1 MDYSWNTGYLGNSRV
16 VLNHYDVSTQADIQ
30 HVALSYE
37 SEDEIMGRL
46 HSKERRGT
54 AHYSK
59 QDIREQYC
67 ISDRGLGALENN
79 KQSLFG
85 CLSSHHGSPCSARSS
100 LLTACVRQKVPS
112 DENLYDLYKKHPSEY
127 APYPRRNR
135 NPWGPVTTE
144 MHCYDEDLTSSYFRR
159 KQPTDPSRY
168 TWMPSD
174 DESIRMEKPR
184 SIIENSYHPPYPLK
198 ASLATQQNNS
208 GQSGTLTKKHVS
220 FARSHTMASFDDAM
234 SSLSSSTGQLNRI
247 TRSQERLLDVRKTE
261 IQPITKQPEPEN
273 FLDKVKRAA
282 PMKTQATQT
291 EIGLGRKPLPYSH
304 INLSPKTAQ
313 RVKMVSQGA
322 QTNGYIGFNGGR
334 KLVKSFSE
342 VGDKFGAQMT
352 REGEFQEF
360 DSIPDHEPLQRTQS
374 DEPPRSPFIVD
385 VPSNFVLPPEPP
397 APIVPPFN
405 PLQSDTSSLSNQS
418 EDSESK
424 REIFIDFKPQLPAAK
439 ASKKALIKTMSD
451 GEILLEQRKSQKV
464 NDNDCVVPEKPT
476 SVSHENIT
484 AEDEP
489 INFRPYFQKAPIRN
503 EGICRP
509 LEENIYSSLD
519 AGIQGQD
526 SIDEEFHENI
536 IYNRIFLNRQD
547 SNAVKETRQGE
558 SVVPSVRFMPDS
570 KLSPFTSNDSLNN
583 DARDQ
588 SDGIWNE
595 SQATV
600 LQVDSGTEN
609 GTALSSSE
617 MTSATSPGSTT
628 LLLTPSS
635 RRRHLLMMQ
644 HQQRSSMDTE
654 NLDEEVVDNVDTSP
668 GTGFPR
674 IVVDRTTSNELSSA
688 PRRFLTVSPSPVPS
702 VPQWRPPAVPPAES
716 PQPAAVVPDLLLART
731 DSCKTNTDVS
741 ESTTTDD
748 YMTANSGTDSSRRS
762 GSIKSAAD
770 LLHHMH
776 YQHRQ
781 QHNSSSLAIGETGS
795 SFDSLKG
802 SDDMAVVPSAP
813 FTPPSPSLQGSPTPP
828 AIGRAEI
835 GNGGKDRPGTP
846 SDDES
851 SSSCGSY
858 SVDGAS
864 TPDLLDRSSSKPH
877 SAAGSPT
884 KKSRAPSEDERSVH
898 YSSSGYY
905 ESPIDD
911 DLTWKSIK
919 YENHRQPAS
928 TTVTT
933 THNKKDF
940 TLDLPNNPK
949 PYLETYNFPAN
960 PTSKHTKTNK
970 RESRLSPSTEAKTT
984 VTTSGEAKPKRVKA
998 RMRSPMQNHKK
1009 APHNK
1014 KSFYGSAALLD
1025 EKENKA
1031 TSDESSCDAKR
1042 IGQQNSPRKA
1052 KKNKENSRRKSLPR
1066 SPVNQRSSSKHND
1079 DDKPSSLPGSLS
1091 RRSKSNKHYNAG
1103 LTNESEHNNKRYSPS
1118 GSPSSEACLLGN
1130 SIAKKTHNHADT
1142 KLKALSAESLR
1153 SVSPGSD
1160 SVFYSDPSSHA
1171 AMDQQVHC
1179 LHCGKEV
1186 DIVNTDEADKSIGS
1200 SSTETQQ
1207 QDIVQPPAGFEDS
1220 PRMKTQGRL
1229 FKKLDRRIRSE
1240 ERTLIENRKHR
1251 YKSDVRAK
1259 SEERASRRSHSPNST
1274 GVQPQRPKSTPQL
1287 RSGASSGSSPSL
1299 LPAAP
1304 EDEDDPS
1311 QAVYDAPYLDGLWVY
1326 VDERDEVAAGGHL
1339 SPNEFDRSKRKGSV
1353 SSTESE
1359 QEFKRRYQANTHR
1372 MVHRKS
1378 CLEMYKRQDSKS
1390 FENGSI
1396 ATGESHHNHLKNGYL
1411 KSNGC
1416 LTQNGKTISDEHDY
1430 EEENMELREKLEEIV
1445 KLMLVIWCQ
1454 QNKALYL
1461 VSNKRSECDK
1471 TVIVHRECSGEFGFR
1486 IHGSKP
1492 VVVSAIEPGTPA
1504 EASGLEVGDI
1514 VIAVN
1519 GVSVLDRGHSEV
1531 VKIAHAGT
1539 DTLKLEVAR
1548 TCYAI
1553 STSKEELHSSNNTLY
1568 NGYLWK
1574 LSGYASGTTTNKWI
1588 RRWFCLKQ
1596 NNCLYYYKTD
1606 SDKQPVGVVMLFDQ
1620 EVRKVDDDEGGL
1632 SKPYRFIIRRPDA
1645 VPLQLAADTSNA
1657 QERWID
1663 VICKAVNESQIVDDF
1678 LEQTKRNLLLP
1689 PNAIHQSDCFGYLV
1703 KLGNQWKSASR
1714 RYCVLKDAC
1723 LYFYHDA
1730 NAKSAFGVAYL
1741 HGYRVQQSLSGTK
1754 KHAFEIIP
1762 PDPSKKHYYFQT
1774 ETDADRKRWIAA
1786 LEYSIDRWLK
1796 VT

>member
-1 MDYSWNTGYLGNSRV
+1 MCFLFRFPGYLGNSRV

-46 HSKERRGT
+46 HNKERRGT

-112 DENLYDLYKKHPSEY
+112 DENLYDLYKRHPSEY

-135 NPWGPVTTE
+135 NPWGPVTAE
-144 MHCYDEDLTSSYFRR
+144 MHCYDEDLKSSYFRR

-174 DESIRMEKPR
+174 DESVRMEKPR
-184 SIIENSYHPPYPLK
+184 SIMENNYHPPYPLK
-198 ASLATQQNNS
+198 TSLTNQ
-208 GQSGTLTKKHVS
+208 QSGTGQPATLAAKKHVS
-220 FARSHTMASFDDAM
+220 FARSHTMASFDDAI

-273 FLDKVKRAA
+273 FLDKIKRAA

-291 EIGLGRKPLPYSH
+291 EIGLGRKPLPSNH

-342 VGDKFGAQMT
+342 VGDKFGVQMG
-352 REGEFQEF
+352 RNGEYQEF
-360 DSIPDHEPLQRTQS
+360 DSVADHEPLQRTQS

-385 VPSNFVLPPEPP
+385 APSSFIVAPEPL
-397 APIVPPFN
+397 APVVPPFN

-418 EDSESK
+418 EDSVEAK

-464 NDNDCVVPEKPT
+464 NDGDCVVPEKPT

-489 INFRPYFQKAPIRN
+489 INFTPYFQKAPIRN

-519 AGIQGQD
+519 VGIYGQE

-536 IYNRIFLNRQD
+536 IYNRIFLNRPD
-547 SNAVKETRQGE
+547 GEPVKETKQGE
-558 SVVPSVRFMPDS
+558 SVVPSVRLMPDS

-654 NLDEEVVDNVDTSP
+654 NLDEEVADNLDTSSSIA
-668 GTGFPR
+668 FPR
-674 IVVDRTTSNELSSA
+674 IVVDRTSSSEMSSA
-688 PRRFLTVSPSPVPS
+688 PRRFLTVSPSPTPS
-702 VPQWRPPAVPPAES
+702 VPQWRPPAVPTAES

-731 DSCKTNTDVS
+731 DSCKTNTDIS

-748 YMTANSGTDSSRRS
+748 YMTANSGTDSSRKS
-762 GSIKSAAD
+762 GSIKSTAD
-770 LLHHMH
+770 LLHHIQ
-776 YQHRQ
+776 YPQHQ
-781 QHNSSSLAIGETGS
+781 HHNSSSLAIGETGS

-802 SDDMAVVPSAP
+802 SDDMAVVPSAL
-813 FTPPSPSLQGSPTPP
+813 FTPPSPSLRRSPTPSSLCRPP
-828 AIGRAEI
+828 ADGAAAA
-835 GNGGKDRPGTP
+835 NNQRPGTP
-846 SDDES
+846 PSDDDS

-858 SVDGAS
+858 RPNDMFQPQNMNTWDDVINHTFHSVDGAS
-864 TPDLLDRSSSKPH
+864 TPDLLDRSSSKTN
-877 SAAGSPT
+877 SAAGSPN

-919 YENHRQPAS
+919 YENHRQPVAALA
-928 TTVTT
+928 
-933 THNKKDF
+933 HNKKDF
-940 TLDLPNNPK
+940 TLELPNNTK
-949 PYLETYNFPAN
+949 PYLETYNLPGN
-960 PTSKHTKTNK
+960 PTKHHAKTNK
-970 RESRLSPSTEAKTT
+970 RESRSSPSNEAKTAV
-984 VTTSGEAKPKRVKA
+984 VTSVEAKPKRVKA

-1009 APHNK
+1009 APHTK
-1014 KSFYGSAALLD
+1014 KAFYGSSAFLD

-1052 KKNKENSRRKSLPR
+1052 KKSKENSRRKSLPR
-1066 SPVNQRSSSKHND
+1066 SPVNQRSSGKHND

-1091 RRSKSNKHYNAG
+1091 RRSKSNKHYNTG
-1103 LTNESEHNNKRYSPS
+1103 LTADGDPNKRYSPS
-1118 GSPSSEACLLGN
+1118 GSPSSEACLVGN
-1130 SIAKKTHNHADT
+1130 SISKKNHNHVTADT
-1142 KLKALSAESLR
+1142 AKLKALSAESLR

-1186 DIVNTDEADKSIGS
+1186 DIVNTDEAEKSVGS
-1200 SSTETQQ
+1200 NSTETQQ

-1220 PRMKTQGRL
+1220 PRTKTAGRL

-1251 YKSDVRAK
+1251 YKSD
-1259 SEERASRRSHSPNST
+1259 SEERASRRTHSPNST
-1274 GVQPQRPKSTPQL
+1274 RAQPQRPKSTPQL

-1299 LPAAP
+1299 LNAAP
-1304 EDEDDPS
+1304 EDEDDLS

-1390 FENGSI
+1390 F
-1396 ATGESHHNHLKNGYL
+1396 
-1411 KSNGC
+1411 
-1416 LTQNGKTISDEHDY
+1416 
-1430 EEENMELREKLEEIV
+1430 
-1445 KLMLVIWCQ
+1445 
-1454 QNKALYL
+1454 
-1461 VSNKRSECDK
+1461 ECDK

-1548 TCYAI
+1548 TCYALN
-1553 STSKEELHSSNNTLY
+1553 TSKEDLHSTNNTLY

-1645 VPLQLAADTSNA
+1645 VPLHLAADTSNA
-1657 QERWID
+1657 QDRWID
-1663 VICKAVNESQIVDDF
+1663 VIGKAVNDSQIVDDF

-1689 PNAIHQSDCFGYLV
+1689 PNGIHQPDCFGYLV

-1723 LYFYHDA
+1723 IYFYHDA

-1762 PDPSKKHYYFQT
+1762 PDPSKKHYYLQT

-1796 VT
+1796 IP